1 MRFLFSEPRRLEVLA
16 NGKTRCYYDETI
28 SEESAAPAGGEPG
41 EEPAAEQDESSET
54 VPVYSYAAVDIE
66 GEVTKGRLVDALVR
80 TRYSQGDVEAILR
93 HKMNGDEGA
102 DDEFDAFNTF
112 AEACKAEA
120 VRILGVTEEAAE

>member
-41 EEPAAEQDESSET
+41 EEPAAEEEESSET
-54 VPVYSYAAVDIE
+54 VPVYSYAAE
-66 GEVTKGRLVDALVR
+66 CEVTKGRLVDALVR